1 MVRYITGKCSWCGE
15 AIYEDERV
23 YDLQNRLYH
32 AECVE
37 QEMTVLQVLKLL
49 EVRSFDAER
58 EGA

>member
-1 MVRYITGKCSWCGE
+1 MVRYITGKCAWCGE
-15 AIYEDERV
+15 EIYEDERV

-49 EVRSFDAER
+49 AILL
-58 EGA
+58 